1 MWWMRRDCC
10 RLSRL
15 LSLFSILGVFVLVSG
30 CTQTLRQQYI
40 TSDDP
45 CSPAREPIVK
55 VGDDL
60 DEQQKQLAR
69 QQGAE
74 QMKGHELPVT
84 TETPYGTQFNW
95 GNLFANAIHQAS
107 LTNQAYIKLKQQ
119 QTGANAAAMLASVE
133 GDASSDNARM
143 RSVTHAMSA
152 LRSCRQTQIV
162 AAQGSTGT
170 EAERLEKLRKQQ
182 TELNRDDE
190 LIGKVFGQYATRAQ
204 VYADASAASGA
215 SSHGVHHA
223 KGSHNS
229 VDAFK
234 ADQHTA
240 QIADRKQSETLHET
254 LQNSITGA

>member
-1 MWWMRRDCC
+1 
-10 RLSRL
+10 
-15 LSLFSILGVFVLVSG
+15 
-30 CTQTLRQQYI
+30 
-40 TSDDP
+40 
-45 CSPAREPIVK
+45 
-55 VGDDL
+55 
-60 DEQQKQLAR
+60 
-69 QQGAE
+69 
-74 QMKGHELPVT
+74 
-84 TETPYGTQFNW
+84 
-95 GNLFANAIHQAS
+95 
-107 LTNQAYIKLKQQ
+107 
-119 QTGANAAAMLASVE
+119 
-133 GDASSDNARM
+133 M

-234 ADQHTA
+234 ADQRTA